1 MAIYGYLAHYGVQGM
16 KWGVRNYQNYD
27 GSYTSAGLSRYGRH
41 SSGGKN
47 TYNNNKAYN
56 NSKRTRKEE
65 SDKESSKEG
74 KERKKLSPETK
85 KKIIVASVAAVSVLA
100 VTGLTI
106 AAVKNPDAARAAVN
120 AIGKTAVK
128 AGQGI
133 KTAAI
138 GTKNMVNN
146 ARTVSKINRVVKINK
161 ALDKGNI
168 ERASKLAK
176 KLPKAAQVQ
185 FIKSNEEALR
195 GSLKAANNFR
205 SILKQT
211 DAGRDIYAKAIGA
224 TNTFNKGR
232 DLVKGMSAFNK
243 AVGTAGA
250 AITAAGTV
258 TGTIAGGKKIL
269 NDINNIYTTDSLPV
283 VRDFLNSPRGASTKK
298 FVDSA
303 KNKMFGVKVEEMEDK
318 KK

>member
-41 SSGGKN
+41 SSG
-47 TYNNNKAYN
+47 
-56 NSKRTRKEE
+56 TR
-65 SDKESSKEG
+65 SMSNRITDATLRGESSKNIRKNFDKNYDKKSSKE
-74 KERKKLSPETK
+74 KSERKKLSPETK
-85 KKIIVASVAAVSVLA
+85 KKIIIGAVAGVTALA
-100 VTGLTI
+100 VTGVTI
-106 AAVKNPDAARAAVN
+106 AAIKNPDAARAAVN

-128 AGQGI
+128 AGKGI

-185 FIKSNEEALR
+185 FIKSNEE
-195 GSLKAANNFR
+195 
-205 SILKQT
+205 
-211 DAGRDIYAKAIGA
+211 
-224 TNTFNKGR
+224 
-232 DLVKGMSAFNK
+232 
-243 AVGTAGA
+243 
-250 AITAAGTV
+250 
-258 TGTIAGGKKIL
+258 
-269 NDINNIYTTDSLPV
+269 
-283 VRDFLNSPRGASTKK
+283 
-298 FVDSA
+298 
-303 KNKMFGVKVEEMEDK
+303 
-318 KK
+318 